1 LQALTLLND
10 VVFVEAAQALAKR
23 VQDEV
28 PDEPPCVKLERMME
42 HAFGREATSDE
53 RMKLLK
59 LYNEF
64 RTLAAASLTEAAKL
78 TGAHRPAK
86 AQPEEAAA
94 WVGVA
99 RAMLNLDEFVT
110 RE

>member
-1 LQALTLLND
+1 MSDELQ
-10 VVFVEAAQALAKR
+10 
-23 VQDEV
+23 
-28 PDEPPCVKLERMME
+28 CVKLERMME

-53 RMKLLK
+53 RKKLLR

-64 RTLAAASLTEAAKL
+64 RTLAAASPTEAAKL
-78 TGAHRPAK
+78 IGAHKPTNAR
-86 AQPEEAAA
+86 PEEAAA

-99 RAMLNLDEFVT
+99 RAILNLDEFVT